1 MSTNKLAFPIVL
13 AVAWALMLVLT
24 LLSFAGF
31 TNTTAHTRATLAQAR
46 DGHAPPA
53 GRAPHHR

>member
-13 AVAWALMLVLT
+13 VLAWALMLVLT

-31 TNTTAHTRATLAQAR
+31 TNTAAHSKPAVAQVKVATTL
-46 DGHAPPA
+46 PA
-53 GRAPHHR
+53 GRAPRHR